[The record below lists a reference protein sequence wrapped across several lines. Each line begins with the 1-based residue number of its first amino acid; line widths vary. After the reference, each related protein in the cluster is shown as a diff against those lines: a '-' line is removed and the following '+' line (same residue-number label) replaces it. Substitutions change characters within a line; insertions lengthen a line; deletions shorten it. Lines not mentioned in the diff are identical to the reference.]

1 MRVEQLNGISKI
13 AETGSIREAA
23 NSLNI
28 SPQNLSAYVRVLEK
42 EIGAEIFERSFQG
55 VRLTKDGEIL
65 LPLLEQLY
73 DKYQEILAYKHPLA
87 PLEQSISGTINCA
100 CSVLIA
106 EFVASIV
113 EKAFHKLFPNVKLI
127 IRSFNNSQ
135 FAEIIERDEFDIIVF
150 HVDHDKLKEF
160 SYPVTYQVDTIL
172 QDSLVITCHL
182 DSPLS
187 KRKKISV
194 NALTKYQYVILSA
207 DLSTHAWGYQKLFSE
222 HNIKPKSVLKCDVGA
237 SYQQL
242 IYDDRIGLT
251 SKLVYKSLG
260 FKQKYALAAI
270 ALKENMD
277 FYYMIAAKKE
287 REETIYVKK
296 FREVLKSL
304 LLEAV

>member
-1 MRVEQLNGISKI
+1 MRAEQLNFISKI

-23 NSLNI
+23 NSLQI
-28 SPQNLSAYVRVLEK
+28 SPQNLSAYVRALEK

-55 VRLTKDGEIL
+55 VSLTKDGEIL
-65 LPLLEQLY
+65 LPLFEQLY
-73 DKYQEILAYKHPLA
+73 AKYQEILAYKQA
-87 PLEQSISGTINCA
+87 TKPLEKSITGTINCA

-106 EFVASIV
+106 EFVASIA
-113 EKAFHKLFPNVKLI
+113 ERAFHKLFPNVKLI

-135 FAEIIERDEFDIIVF
+135 IAEIIEKNEFDMILFYI
-150 HVDHDKLKEF
+150 DHDKLKEF
-160 SYPVTYQVDTIL
+160 SYPATYRVDTIL
-172 QDSLVITCHL
+172 LDSLVITCSF

-187 KRKKISV
+187 RRKKISV
-194 NALTKYQYVILSA
+194 TALTKYQYVILSA
-207 DLSTHAWGYQKLFSE
+207 DLSIHAWGYQKLFSE

-251 SKLVYKSLG
+251 SKLVYKSLD
-260 FKQKYALAAI
+260 FKNKYALAAI
-270 ALKENMD
+270 ALKENTD

-287 REETIYVKK
+287 REEMVYVAK

-304 LLEAV
+304 LLEAI